1 MASKSTPGVIRHER
15 RLVRYYPFT
24 SGSSSA
30 VKEEMKKEVIQL
42 GVKLSLSSLNPC
54 SYFVMISVLC
64 YIKPKKRVFKN
75 YGQYAQWR
83 LISTT
88 WEDFANGVMVMF
100 SLVRVLR
107 RKDWSYDN
115 HDRLLFSAIEKF
127 KQVLKRL
134 DDKLRSKKN
143 DWEKNGFMRETI
155 EPNIY
160 ELWKSIF
167 DEKAKETTHT
177 LKEIRNRIISCI
189 FDPIAG
195 KPIHRK
201 IRAMPPHTPYMFG
214 SNDFPKQE
222 LKEEV
227 VKLGIERLLY
237 VNYAIQP
244 KDKAFENDD
253 ARWVQW
259 KVIRTTMK
267 DFAAGIRD
275 LDRLVTILRGEGSY
289 SDDREFT
296 SRIEALKRID
306 DKLRCTKKNSEEN
319 GFAREMMESNILELW
334 RFLFDKKAKGAWK
347 PRVMRRIVSLTD
359 LYKPLLERTL

>member
-24 SGSSSA
+24 TGSSSA
-30 VKEEMKKEVIQL
+30 VKEEMKKE
-42 GVKLSLSSLNPC
+42 
-54 SYFVMISVLC
+54 
-64 YIKPKKRVFKN
+64 
-75 YGQYAQWR
+75 
-83 LISTT
+83 
-88 WEDFANGVMVMF
+88 
-100 SLVRVLR
+100 
-107 RKDWSYDN
+107 
-115 HDRLLFSAIEKF
+115 
-127 KQVLKRL
+127 
-134 DDKLRSKKN
+134 
-143 DWEKNGFMRETI
+143 
-155 EPNIY
+155 
-160 ELWKSIF
+160 
-167 DEKAKETTHT
+167 
-177 LKEIRNRIISCI
+177 
-189 FDPIAG
+189 
-195 KPIHRK
+195 
-201 IRAMPPHTPYMFG
+201 
-214 SNDFPKQE
+214 NDFPKQE

-296 SRIEALKRID
+296 SRIEEALKRID

-319 GFAREMMESNILELW
+319 GFAREMMESNILEFW